1 MIGEEPARPDEPQAV
16 EPIMSVRPR
25 SATPRPLP
33 VLVLADASGSM
44 AEDDKIGILNR
55 SIAAMFRDFATQD
68 SPRGLIHVAAIVF
81 AGEEARLHLPM
92 TPAPS
97 ASWQDLQPFGRT
109 PIGAALSLATELLAD
124 DAVVPGRAFTPTVIL
139 VSDGKPT
146 DEWQRGMDRFLG
158 SKRGR
163 AALRIAVGIGQDID
177 EEARHVLESFVANT
191 AMPVFC
197 AEDVNRIPQFFRWVT
212 MRVTERVHSVKP
224 DIIPPLDPREL
235 QDLI

>member
-1 MIGEEPARPDEPQAV
+1 
-16 EPIMSVRPR
+16 MSVRPR

-44 AEDDKIGILNR
+44 AEDDKIGVLNR
-55 SIAAMFRDFATQD
+55 SIAAMFRDFAAQD
-68 SPRGLIHVAAIVF
+68 SPRGLIHVGAIAF

-97 ASWQDLQPFGRT
+97 VAWRDLQPFGRT

-124 DAVVPGRAFTPTVIL
+124 DRVVPGRAFTPTVIL
-139 VSDGKPT
+139 VSDGRPT
-146 DEWQRGMDRFLG
+146 DEWQREMERFLD

-163 AALRIAVGIGQDID
+163 GALRIAVGIGQDID
-177 EEARHVLESFVANT
+177 EEAQHVLETFVANP
-191 AMPVFC
+191 AMPVFR
-197 AEDVNRIPQFFRWVT
+197 AQDVNRIPQFFRWVT

-224 DIIPPLDPREL
+224 DTIPPLDPQEL

>member
-1 MIGEEPARPDEPQAV
+1 MNL
-16 EPIMSVRPR
+16 RPR
-25 SATPRPLP
+25 SSTPRPLP

-44 AEDDKIGILNR
+44 AEDDKIGVLNR
-55 SIAAMFRDFATQD
+55 SIATMFRDFAAQD

-81 AGEEARLHLPM
+81 AGEEAHLHQPM

-97 ASWQDLQPFGRT
+97 AAWTDLRPFGRT
-109 PIGAALSLATELLAD
+109 PIGAALSLATDLLAD
-124 DAVVPGRAFTPTVIL
+124 DGVVPARALTPTVIL
-139 VSDGKPT
+139 VSDGRPT
-146 DEWQRGMDRFLG
+146 DDWQPGMERFLD
-158 SKRGR
+158 SRRGR

-177 EEARHVLESFVANT
+177 DEAQHVLETFVANP
-191 AMPVFC
+191 ALPVFR

-224 DIIPPLDPREL
+224 DTIPPLDPEEL